1 MSSRDPPIMKSMVDR
16 SNPRTPAT
24 YIGTASFLPFPSRML
39 GGSDIRGSGYTLLGK
54 KGNGKVSK
62 NVLFAQNQGFD
73 LQGIS
78 FFKISLNQRHYLPNQ
93 NVFQLWWKGIAY
105 LWKKNLK
112 HLLIENSFHSR
123 LDWNTLEGGK
133 KWYKRCKPS
142 LLKDIILQ
150 RYYMCVE
157 VQELFLLKWH

>member
-1 MSSRDPPIMKSMVDR
+1 MKKNNSAHELKCLAQRPGHFLGLSLGQLSSKVWATVACLKLQ
-16 SNPRTPAT
+16 TPVLNA
-24 YIGTASFLPFPSRML
+24 
-39 GGSDIRGSGYTLLGK
+39 LLGK

-78 FFKISLNQRHYLPNQ
+78 FFKILLNQRHYLPNQ

-123 LDWNTLEGGK
+123 LDWNTLEGGT